1 MTEREKAD
9 ITVRAI
15 ALRQA
20 GKEEEAMALKKTIPV
35 PPFLAKVMKE
45 MSGVDYILESGWNM
59 AEAEAAFG
67 KDWLT
72 R

>member
-9 ITVRAI
+9 ITMQAI
-15 ALRQA
+15 ALEGI
-20 GKEEEAMALKKTIPV
+20 GKEEEAMALSKTIPV

-72 R
+72 K

>member
-20 GKEEEAMALKKTIPV
+20 GKEEEAFALSKTIPV
-35 PPFLAKVMKE
+35 PPFLATVMKE
-45 MSGVDYILESGWNM
+45 MSGVDYILKEGWNM

-72 R
+72 K

>member
-1 MTEREKAD
+1 MQ
-9 ITVRAI
+9 VY
-15 ALRQA
+15 ALRDA
-20 GKEEEAMALKKTIPV
+20 GKEEEAMVLKKTIPV

-45 MSGVDYILESGWNM
+45 MSGIDYILKEGWNM

-72 R
+72 K

>member
-9 ITVRAI
+9 ITMQVY
-15 ALRQA
+15 ALEDA
-20 GKEEEAMALKKTIPV
+20 GKEEEAMALRKTMPV

-45 MSGVDYILESGWNM
+45 MSGVDYILKEGWNM

-72 R
+72 K